1 MLGRAPCLVSGF
13 AEVVRHLD
21 AIERKAV
28 SPKELKQ
35 RWGPGDSCCDRLSCS
50 SSTFTGQGHL
60 CHSVPLPVF
69 LLYSASIPLAE
80 KGLGPLHL
88 FLFFFFTGALS
99 TLWTCGWR
107 IPVGFIQHFHEP
119 PAHNRIISLTAF
131 RTGLKLV

>member
-1 MLGRAPCLVSGF
+1 MPCESGF

-21 AIERKAV
+21 AMERKAV

-35 RWGPGDSCCDRLSCS
+35 RWGPGDNCCDRLSCS

-80 KGLGPLHL
+80 MGLVPFSYSSSYSSSSQEPCPHCGSVVGESLWDLSNISMSLLPV
-88 FLFFFFTGALS
+88 TGS
-99 TLWTCGWR
+99 Y
-107 IPVGFIQHFHEP
+107 H
-119 PAHNRIISLTAF
+119 
-131 RTGLKLV
+131 